1 MLLRLA
7 ALAALAA
14 APCLAAAQSAPVPVP
29 VRASAQALTLDDAFA
44 RVADAHPDLRL
55 FDGQRAVFD
64 AEREV
69 AVLRPPLE
77 AGIEIENLGLDA
89 PTRALETT
97 LTLAGVFER
106 GGKPD
111 ARRALAQTRIDA
123 LALQR
128 ETARVDLLAE
138 TARRHLAIVVATRRQ
153 AIAQADVAQRT
164 RFVAAAR
171 QRFAAGA
178 SPEAVVLTA
187 QAAQAQAELQV
198 ANARL
203 VIETS
208 QRSLSMLWGDP
219 HGNFAIVEGDPLA
232 LPDIADFGTLREL
245 LARSPELLQFNDR
258 ARIAEARLQLARS
271 DATPDIGWQAG
282 IRHQRENDD
291 TSLVGGLVVP
301 LGSRSRAQPA
311 IRAAA
316 AELALVSIERDA
328 GDRALQATL
337 ADAHG
342 RYRVAQSAVSLLAR
356 DVLPRLGRAASAT
369 ERAWRAGAVSYLEWS
384 QLQDARSD
392 ALRQQLDAA
401 EAAQI
406 ALIELQRL
414 TGQSLVVAHATPAPF
429 EGDAR

>member
-14 APCLAAAQSAPVPVP
+14 APCLAAAQTAPVP
-29 VRASAQALTLDDAFA
+29 VRATAPALTLDDAFV

-64 AEREV
+64 AERDV
-69 AVLRPPLE
+69 AALRPAME

-89 PTRALETT
+89 PVRTLETT

-138 TARRHLAIVVATRRQ
+138 TARRHLAIVVATRHQ
-153 AIAQADVAQRT
+153 AIARADVAQRA
-164 RFVAAAR
+164 RVVDAAR

-198 ANARL
+198 ARAQLEIDTAR
-203 VIETS
+203 
-208 QRSLSMLWGDP
+208 RSLSMLWGDP
-219 HGNFAIVEGDPLA
+219 DADFDIADSDPLA
-232 LPDIADFGTLREL
+232 LPDIAGFDTLRTL
-245 LARSPELLQFNDR
+245 LARAPELLQFNDR
-258 ARIAEARLQLARS
+258 ERIAEARLQLARS

-282 IRHQRENDD
+282 IRHQRAGSD
-291 TSLVGGLVVP
+291 TSLVAGIKVP
-301 LGSRSRAQPA
+301 LGSRARAQPG
-311 IRAAA
+311 IRAAS
-316 AELALVSIERDA
+316 AELALLSIERDA

-337 ADAHG
+337 AEAHG
-342 RYRVAQSAVSLLAR
+342 RYRVAQSAVALLAR
-356 DVLPRLGRAASAT
+356 EVLPRLTRAVTAN

-384 QLQDARSD
+384 QLQDARSE

-414 TGQSLVVAHATPAPF
+414 TGQPLVVAPATPDRF

>member
-14 APCLAAAQSAPVPVP
+14 APCLAAAQPAPVP
-29 VRASAQALTLDDAFA
+29 VRASAQALTLHDAFA
-44 RVADAHPDLRL
+44 RVAGAHPELRL

-69 AVLRPPLE
+69 AALRPPLE

-89 PTRALETT
+89 PTRTLDTT

-111 ARRALAQTRIDA
+111 ARRALAQSRIDA

-128 ETARVDLLAE
+128 EAARVDLLAE
-138 TARRHLAIVVATRRQ
+138 TARRHLAIVVATRQQ

-203 VIETS
+203 EIETA

-219 HGNFAIVEGDPLA
+219 DGEFAIADSDPLA

-245 LARSPELLQFNDR
+245 LARSPELLQFNDK

-282 IRHQRENDD
+282 IRHQRDSRD
-291 TSLVGGLVVP
+291 TSLVGGFVVP
-301 LGSRSRAQPA
+301 LGSRARAQPG
-311 IRAAA
+311 IRAAE

-328 GDRALQATL
+328 GDRMLQATL
-337 ADAHG
+337 AEAHG
-342 RYRVAQSAVSLLAR
+342 RYRVAQSAVALLAR
-356 DVLPRLGRAASAT
+356 DVLPRLGRAAAAT

-384 QLQDARSD
+384 QLQDAHSD

>member
-14 APCLAAAQSAPVPVP
+14 APCLAAAQSAPVPV
-29 VRASAQALTLDDAFA
+29 RASAQALALDDAFA
-44 RVADAHPDLRL
+44 RVAQAHPDLRL

-69 AVLRPPLE
+69 AAQRPPLE
-77 AGIEIENLGLDA
+77 AGIEIENLGLDSPA
-89 PTRALETT
+89 RTLETT

-138 TARRHLAIVVATRRQ
+138 TARRHLAIVVATRRK
-153 AIAQADVAQRT
+153 AIAQTDVAQRT
-164 RFVAAAR
+164 RFVSSAR

-187 QAAQAQAELQV
+187 QAAQAQAELQA
-198 ANARL
+198 ANAQL
-203 VIETS
+203 EIETAR
-208 QRSLSMLWGDP
+208 RSLSMLWGNPD
-219 HGNFAIVEGDPLA
+219 GAFDIVDGDPLA
-232 LPDIADFGTLREL
+232 LPDIADFDTLRAL

-258 ARIAEARLQLARS
+258 ERIAEARLQLARS

-282 IRHQRENDD
+282 IRHQRENGD
-291 TSLVGGLVVP
+291 TSLVGGFVVP
-301 LGSRSRAQPA
+301 LGSRARAQPG

-337 ADAHG
+337 AEAHG

-356 DVLPRLGRAASAT
+356 DVLPRLTRAASAT
-369 ERAWRAGAVSYLEWS
+369 EHAWRAGAVSYLEWS

-392 ALRQQLDAA
+392 AQRQQLDAA

-429 EGDAR
+429 EGNAR

>member
-14 APCLAAAQSAPVPVP
+14 APCLVHAQTAPSP
-29 VRASAQALTLDDAFA
+29 VRDSAQALTLDDAFA
-44 RVADAHPDLRL
+44 RVADAHPTLRL

-64 AEREV
+64 AERD
-69 AVLRPPLE
+69 AALLRPALE
-77 AGIEIENLGLDA
+77 AGVEIENLGLDA
-89 PTRALETT
+89 GTRSFETT

-138 TARRHLAIVVATRRQ
+138 TARRHLAVVIATRRQ
-153 AIAQADVAQRT
+153 AIARSDVAHRT
-164 RFVAAAR
+164 RFVDAAR
-171 QRFAAGA
+171 RRFAAGA

-187 QAAQAQAELQV
+187 QAAQAQAELDL
-198 ANARL
+198 ARAGL
-203 VIETS
+203 EADS
-208 QRSLSMLWGDP
+208 ARRSLSMLWGDP
-219 HGNFAIVEGDPLA
+219 DSGFAIADSDPLA
-232 LPDIADFGTLREL
+232 LPDIADFDTLRAV

-271 DATPDIGWQAG
+271 DAAPDIGWQAG
-282 IRHQRENDD
+282 IRHQRDSGD
-291 TSLVGGLVVP
+291 TSLVGGFVVP
-301 LGSRSRAQPA
+301 LGSRARAQPG

-316 AELALVSIERDA
+316 AELALVSIEREV
-328 GDRALQATL
+328 GDRALLATL
-337 ADAHG
+337 AEAHG
-342 RYRVAQSAVSLLAR
+342 RYRVAQAEVGLLQR
-356 DVLPRLGRAASAT
+356 DVLPRLTRAAGASA
-369 ERAWRAGAVSYLEWS
+369 RAWRAGAVSYLEWS

-401 EAAQI
+401 QAAQI

-414 TGQSLVVAHATPAPF
+414 TGQPLLVAPATPALND
-429 EGDAR
+429 GDAR

>member
-14 APCLAAAQSAPVPVP
+14 APCLAAAQPAPVP

-69 AVLRPPLE
+69 AALRPPLE
-77 AGIEIENLGLDA
+77 AGIEIENLGRDA
-89 PTRALETT
+89 PVRTLETT

-128 ETARVDLLAE
+128 EAARVDLLAD
-138 TARRHLAIVVATRRQ
+138 TARRHLAIVVAMRRQ
-153 AIAQADVAQRT
+153 AIAQADVTQRT

-203 VIETS
+203 EIETA
-208 QRSLSMLWGDP
+208 QRSLSMLWGNPD
-219 HGNFAIVEGDPLA
+219 GAFNIAEGDPLA
-232 LPDIADFGTLREL
+232 LPDIADFDALRAL

-282 IRHQRENDD
+282 IRHQRENGD

-301 LGSRSRAQPA
+301 LGSRARAQPA

-356 DVLPRLGRAASAT
+356 DVLPRLDRAASAT

-414 TGQSLVVAHATPAPF
+414 TGQPLVVAHATPDPF

>member
-14 APCLAAAQSAPVPVP
+14 APCFVHAQSAPVS

-55 FDGQRAVFD
+55 VDGQRAVFD

-69 AVLRPPLE
+69 AALRPPLE

-89 PTRALETT
+89 PTRTLETT

-128 ETARVDLLAE
+128 ESARVDLLAE

-164 RFVAAAR
+164 RFVTAAR

-203 VIETS
+203 EIETA

-219 HGNFAIVEGDPLA
+219 DGAFDIVEGDPLA
-232 LPDIADFGTLREL
+232 LPDIADFDALRAL

-282 IRHQRENDD
+282 IRHQRENGD
-291 TSLVGGLVVP
+291 TSLVGGFVVP
-301 LGSRSRAQPA
+301 IGSRARAQPA
-311 IRAAA
+311 IRAAS

-337 ADAHG
+337 AEAHD
-342 RYRVAQSAVSLLAR
+342 RYRVAQSAVLLLAR
-356 DVLPRLGRAASAT
+356 DVLPRLGRAAGAT

-392 ALRQQLDAA
+392 ALRQQLEAA

-414 TGQSLVVAHATPAPF
+414 TGQSLVVADATPAAF
-429 EGDAR
+429 EGDPR

>member
-14 APCLAAAQSAPVPVP
+14 APCLSAAQPAPVPVRE
-29 VRASAQALTLDDAFA
+29 RAPALTLDDAFA
-44 RVADAHPDLRL
+44 RVAEAHPELRL

-69 AVLRPPLE
+69 AALRPPLE

-89 PTRALETT
+89 PARTLETT

-138 TARRHLAIVVATRRQ
+138 TARRHLALVVATRRR
-153 AIAQADVAQRT
+153 AIAQADVDQRT
-164 RFVAAAR
+164 RVVAAAR
-171 QRFAAGA
+171 ARFAAGA

-187 QAAQAQAELQV
+187 QAAQAQAELRV
-198 ANARL
+198 ADARL
-203 VIETS
+203 EIDTA
-208 QRSLSMLWGDP
+208 QRRLSMLWGDP
-219 HGNFAIVEGDPLA
+219 DGSIAIAERDPLA
-232 LPDIADFGTLREL
+232 LPGIADFATLRAL

-258 ARIAEARLQLARS
+258 ERIAEARLQLARG
-271 DATPDIGWQAG
+271 DATPDVGWRAG
-282 IRHQRENDD
+282 IRHQRETGD
-291 TSLVGGLVVP
+291 TSLVGGVVVP
-301 LGSRSRAQPA
+301 LGRRARAQPA
-311 IRAAA
+311 IRAAS

-342 RYRVAQSAVSLLAR
+342 RYRVAQSAVSLFAR
-356 DVLPRLGRAASAT
+356 DVLPRLDRAASAT
-369 ERAWRAGAVSYLEWS
+369 ERAWRAGAVSYLDWS
-384 QLQDARSD
+384 HLQDARSD
-392 ALRQQLDAA
+392 ALRRQLDAA

-414 TGQSLVVAHATPAPF
+414 TGQPLVVAPATSAPF

>member
-7 ALAALAA
+7 ALAALAV
-14 APCLAAAQSAPVPVP
+14 APCLVAAQTAPVPV
-29 VRASAQALTLDDAFA
+29 RESARALTLDDAFA

-55 FDGQRAVFD
+55 FDGQRDVFD
-64 AEREV
+64 AERE
-69 AVLRPPLE
+69 AASLRPPLE

-89 PTRALETT
+89 PGRTLETT

-153 AIAQADVAQRT
+153 AIAQADVAQRARVVT
-164 RFVAAAR
+164 AAR

-178 SPEAVVLTA
+178 SPEAIVLTA

-198 ANARL
+198 THARL
-203 VIETS
+203 QIDTAR
-208 QRSLSMLWGDP
+208 RSLSMLWGDP
-219 HGNFAIVEGDPLA
+219 DANFEIAAGDPLA
-232 LPDIADFGTLREL
+232 LPEIAGFDVLRSL

-258 ARIAEARLQLARS
+258 ERIAEARLQLARS

-282 IRHQRENDD
+282 LRHQRENGD
-291 TSLVGGLVVP
+291 TSLVGGFVVP
-301 LGSRSRAQPA
+301 LGSRARAQPG
-311 IRAAA
+311 IRAAS

-328 GDRALQATL
+328 GDRSLQATL

-356 DVLPRLGRAASAT
+356 DVMPRLTRAATAN

-384 QLQDARSD
+384 QLQDMRSD
-392 ALRQQLDAA
+392 ALVQQLEAA

-414 TGQSLVVAHATPAPF
+414 TGQSLVVAPASPTPF
-429 EGDAR
+429 EGAAR

>member
-14 APCLAAAQSAPVPVP
+14 APCLVAAQTAPLA
-29 VRASAQALTLDDAFA
+29 VRENAHALTLDDAFA
-44 RVADAHPDLRL
+44 RVAAAHPDLRL

-64 AEREV
+64 AERDI
-69 AVLRPPLE
+69 AALRPPLE
-77 AGIEIENLGLDA
+77 AGIDIENLGLDA

-97 LTLAGVFER
+97 LSLAGVFER

-171 QRFAAGA
+171 QRFTAGA

-198 ANARL
+198 AEARL
-203 VIETS
+203 EIETAR
-208 QRSLSMLWGDP
+208 RSLSMLWGDP
-219 HGNFAIVEGDPLA
+219 DGVFDIVEGDPLA
-232 LPDIADFGTLREL
+232 LPDIAGFDALRNL
-245 LARSPELLQFNDR
+245 LARAPELLQFNDR
-258 ARIAEARLQLARS
+258 ERIAEARLQLARS

-282 IRHQRENDD
+282 IRHQRETGD
-291 TSLVGGLVVP
+291 TSLVGGLTVP
-301 LGSRSRAQPA
+301 LGSRARAQPG

-316 AELALVSIERDA
+316 AELALVSLERDA

-337 ADAHG
+337 AEAHG

-356 DVLPRLGRAASAT
+356 DVLPRLTRAAGAT

-406 ALIELQRL
+406 ALIELQRM
-414 TGQSLVVAHATPAPF
+414 TGQSLVVANATPTPND
-429 EGDAR
+429 GDAR

>member
-14 APCLAAAQSAPVPVP
+14 APCLAAAQSAPMF
-29 VRASAQALTLDDAFA
+29 VRASAQTLTLDDAFA
-44 RVADAHPDLRL
+44 RVADAHPDLRM

-69 AVLRPPLE
+69 AALRPPLE
-77 AGIEIENLGLDA
+77 AGIGIENLGPDA
-89 PTRALETT
+89 PARTLETT

-138 TARRHLAIVVATRRQ
+138 TARRHLAIVVATRRLE
-153 AIAQADVAQRT
+153 IAQADVAHRT

-198 ANARL
+198 ASARL
-203 VIETS
+203 EIDTA

-219 HGNFAIVEGDPLA
+219 EAGFAIADSDPLA
-232 LPDIADFGTLREL
+232 LPDIADFDTLRTL
-245 LARSPELLQFNDR
+245 LARSPELLQFNDK

-282 IRHQRENDD
+282 IRHQRETGD
-291 TSLVGGLVVP
+291 TSLVGGFVVP
-301 LGSRSRAQPA
+301 LGSRARAQPA
-311 IRAAA
+311 IRAAS

-337 ADAHG
+337 AEAHG
-342 RYRVAQSAVSLLAR
+342 RYRVAQSTVSLLAR
-356 DVLPRLGRAASAT
+356 DVLPRLGRAAGAI

-414 TGQSLVVAHATPAPF
+414 TGQPLVVAHATPAPF